1 MDDKTIQKNLQTSI
15 ILFVL
20 CLIVTIAAALLQW
33 TEITIAMGVLAV
45 VQAYI
50 IYVWWHRKRHRKP
63 HFQHKPHER
72 A

>member
-1 MDDKTIQKNLQTSI
+1 MDDKTIQRNLQTSI

-33 TEITIAMGVLAV
+33 TEITIAMGVVAV

-50 IYVWWHRKRHRKP
+50 IYVLLHRKRHRQP
-63 HFQHKPHER
+63 HFQHKFNER

>member
-1 MDDKTIQKNLQTSI
+1 MNERTIRKNLQTSI

-20 CLIVTIAAALLQW
+20 CLIVTLTAALLQW
-33 TEITIAMGVLAV
+33 TEIAIAMLILAV

-50 IYVWWHRKRHRKP
+50 IYVWWHRKRHWKP
-63 HFQHKPHER
+63 HFQHKPHKR

>member
-1 MDDKTIQKNLQTSI
+1 MDDKTIQRNLQTSI

-20 CLIVTIAAALLQW
+20 CLIV
-33 TEITIAMGVLAV
+33 TIAMGVLAV

-63 HFQHKPHER
+63 HFQHKFHER